1 MISLSRNQAG
11 KKTKKKILN
20 NKSPLSIK
28 RCLFGIKNELLSGRR
43 IVEYELLIEMF
54 KMFKD
59 LQTDSNMNLVM

>member
-28 RCLFGIKNELLSGRR
+28 RCLFGIKSELLFGRR